1 MGVENER
8 TCARRDGQAC
18 LVRPVLRREGGQGKI
33 PIPVQLITSSTNLPT
48 GYFHW
53 QYIGNISKH
62 QPLLSP
68 LCMVNASSAQ

>member
-1 MGVENER
+1 MGVKRER
-8 TCARRDGQAC
+8 AGAGRDSQAC

-53 QYIGNISKH
+53 QYIGSSSKH
-62 QPLLSP
+62 QPLLSL